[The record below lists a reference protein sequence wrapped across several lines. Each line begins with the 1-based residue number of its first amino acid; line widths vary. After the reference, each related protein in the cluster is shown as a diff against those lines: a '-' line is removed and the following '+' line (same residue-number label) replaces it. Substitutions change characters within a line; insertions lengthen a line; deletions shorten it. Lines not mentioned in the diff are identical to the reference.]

1 MFTKAISLMFAMTT
15 TIIPPFDIKPA
26 EFGQMIDIERVT
38 QNATKCDLK
47 P

>member
-1 MFTKAISLMFAMTT
+1 MFAMTT

-26 EFGQMIDIERVT
+26 EFGQMIDIERV
-38 QNATKCDLK
+38 NTKCDLK

>member
-1 MFTKAISLMFAMTT
+1 MTT

-26 EFGQMIDIERVT
+26 EFGQMIDIERAG
-38 QNATKCDLK
+38 NTKCDLK